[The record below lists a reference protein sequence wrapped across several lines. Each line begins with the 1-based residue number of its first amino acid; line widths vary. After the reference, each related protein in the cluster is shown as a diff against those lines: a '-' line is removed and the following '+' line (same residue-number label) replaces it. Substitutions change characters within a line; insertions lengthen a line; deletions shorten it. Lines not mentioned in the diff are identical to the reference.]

1 MILDVS
7 KSHIKVQQDD
17 KVVTMPGEMFFP
29 ENDKLGF
36 AISIKD
42 IKNWNEPHDEVKLT
56 PTEIESVI
64 DDIRQDF
71 AKGGHTLV
79 IE

>member
-1 MILDVS
+1 
-7 KSHIKVQQDD
+7 
-17 KVVTMPGEMFFP
+17 MPGEMFFP

-36 AISIKD
+36 SLSIKD
-42 IKNWNEPHDEVKLT
+42 IKDWDEPYDNVKLT
-56 PTEIESVI
+56 STEIENVI

-71 AKGGHTLV
+71 AKGGHTLE